1 MQTQQRVTSSRK
13 VSHCTMQNQPTS
25 MLHVVVSGI
34 GWSVSGVPGTL
45 LRTRSSLWCVC
56 VAEAAACL
64 SQDKRRVTLPR
75 LRDKQSRART
85 ATLDIIRVLEFD
97 PHLLKSGVVVISD
110 DAPASTALLFIKG
123 APSVI
128 KDTVVASSIPS
139 GFAKVDHMR
148 LCKVCLIANAMFCIQ
163 WCHRDLMLGMLGVS
177 HPSRL
182 CECCSA
188 V

>member
-1 MQTQQRVTSSRK
+1 MLLCHVLVCPFLVSLEPFSRDNSACAL
-13 VSHCTMQNQPTS
+13 VMCM
-25 MLHVVVSGI
+25 
-34 GWSVSGVPGTL
+34 
-45 LRTRSSLWCVC
+45 C
-56 VAEAAACL
+56 AEATACS
-64 SQDKRRVTLPR
+64 SQDKRRVSLPR
-75 LRDKQSRART
+75 LHDKHSRART

-97 PHLLKSGVVVISD
+97 PRLLKSGVVVMSD

-148 LCKVCLIANAMFCIQ
+148 LCKTRLTAYAMFCIQ
-163 WCHRDLMLGMLGVS
+163 YCHRDLMSAMLGMLSVS
-177 HPSRL
+177 HPSCL

-188 V
+188 VSILVTSASGHANSWYVQHACH